1 MTEEHNFEITKNN
14 ETRITEALESI
25 AGSLQEIKTHIISDP
40 GDEVEHIKIKFP
52 KDDPF
57 YKHLPDDYKMD

>member
-25 AGSLQEIKTHIISDP
+25 ADSLQEIKKHIVSDP
-40 GDEVEHIKIKFP
+40 GDEVDHIYSKI
-52 KDDPF
+52 
-57 YKHLPDDYKMD
+57 PDDYEMD